1 MDKITEELMLLKSQG
16 IESLSVD
23 KLLSIIKEADNKQ
36 DTKTLNTS
44 SDIFPVGGTIFYIDE
59 DDDVDGKYEFF
70 DSKGNQIKRV
80 RVGDR
85 PYAYRVIEK
94 GQYDMYYVYHD
105 KVYDNLRWTYSED
118 GKYVYE
124 YLDTSTKIRAGKTN
138 TEKVLNRDWGAYIFS
153 DSDGCPTIWYQLQK
167 IRNTKVGGCDD
178 WYVPSRGE
186 ILMLYN
192 AAKSEKIRG
201 GVIAGPCCEYSE
213 ICLGEF
219 WTSSDNDT
227 DEYHAWLWQGLT
239 DNWYYGYKNSVRSGV
254 FIRSF

>member
-1 MDKITEELMLLKSQG
+1 MDKIKEELKLLKSQG
-16 IESLSVD
+16 IENLSVD
-23 KLLSIIKEADNKQ
+23 KLLSIIKEADNEKS
-36 DTKTLNTS
+36 TKTLNARD
-44 SDIFPVGGTIFYIDE
+44 DIFPVGGTIFYIDD

-70 DSKGNQIKRV
+70 DVKGNQIKKV

-85 PYAYRVIEK
+85 PYAYRVVEK

-105 KVYDNLRWTYSED
+105 EVYENLRWTYSED
-118 GKYVYE
+118 EKYVYE
-124 YLDTSTKIRAGKTN
+124 YLDTSTYIRAGKKN
-138 TEKVLNRDWGAYIFS
+138 TEKVMNKDWGSYIS
-153 DSDGCPTIWYQLQK
+153 ADSGGYPTIWYQLQK
-167 IRNTKVGGCDD
+167 IRNAKVGGCDD

-192 AAKSEKIRG
+192 AAKSEKISG
-201 GVIAGPCCEYSE
+201 EVIAGPCCEYSE

-219 WTSSDNDT
+219 WTSSDHDT

-239 DNWYYGYKNSVRSGV
+239 DSWYYVYKNSVRSGV